1 MIFKAMAILSMIG
14 IPRLFVYEMLMAN
27 AQEQK
32 NRAQP
37 QIPIVV
43 PFPTW
48 DDWVAECI
56 AGCAELDYPDVE
68 IYLLPDEALS
78 PELEEEARRLAK
90 GRTVI
95 ILPTGKGNPAQK
107 RNVAMR
113 ASSHEWAA
121 LIDADAFPRRD
132 WLRNA
137 MQEISDDTGI
147 IAGPNITPPKDP
159 LSRQISG
166 LVMRSALGF
175 GAGYIRHYPVAR
187 HEIEEMP
194 TCNMIIRRLP
204 GLFFREEFATAED
217 MMYCRDTRERGY
229 KIIYSPDV
237 VVFHHRRTFPVQFAR
252 QFFFYGRDKGRLTAR
267 GHSSARLGHAMPAG
281 LLLYA
286 IATVALSLFRPPPFW
301 WLLPAVA
308 YAAAVVV
315 ESIRHARNPLL
326 ALCGVIGFPVAHAS
340 YGYGYLRGLPIGWR
354 ERTK

>member
-1 MIFKAMAILSMIG
+1 MIKIQ
-14 IPRLFVYEMLMAN
+14 RLFVHEMLMPN
-27 AQEQK
+27 AEEK
-32 NRAQP
+32 KPDAQP
-37 QIPIVV
+37 MIPIIV

-68 IYLLPDEALS
+68 IYLLPDEPLPTDRA
-78 PELEEEARRLAK
+78 EEARRLAK
-90 GRTVI
+90 GRAVH
-95 ILPTGKGNPAQK
+95 ILPTGRGNPAQK
-107 RNVAMR
+107 RNVALR
-113 ASSHEWAA
+113 ASSAPWAA
-121 LIDADAFPRRD
+121 LIDADAFPRAD
-132 WLRNA
+132 WLKNA
-137 MQEISDDTGI
+137 TAEATEEVGI
-147 IAGPNITPPKDP
+147 VAGPNITPPNDP

-204 GLFFREEFATAED
+204 DLFFREEFATAED

-229 KIIYSPDV
+229 KIIYSPEV
-237 VVFHHRRTFPVQFAR
+237 VVFHHRRTFPIQFAR

-286 IATVALSLFRPPPFW
+286 IATLVFALIHPLPLW
-301 WLLPAVA
+301 WLLPAAV
-308 YAAAVVV
+308 YAVAVVV
-315 ESIRHARNPLL
+315 ESVRHAHTPLL
-326 ALCGVIGFPVAHAS
+326 ALCGLLGFPVAHAS

-354 ERTK
+354 ERKQ